1 MAKEIKYGAEARAA
15 LGRGVDQ
22 LADTVRVTLGPKGR
36 NVVLDKSFG
45 APLITNDGVT
55 IAKEIELEDPFENMG
70 AQLVKEVATK
80 TNDVAGDGT
89 TTATVLAQA
98 MINAGMK
105 NLEAGANP
113 IILRKGMKKA
123 TDCAVAAIAKM
134 SSKVNGK
141 EHIAR
146 VATISAGDEEVG
158 NLVADAME
166 KVSKDGV
173 ITIEES
179 KTMQTELDL
188 VEGMQFDRGY
198 ISAYMAT
205 DMDKMEATLE
215 NPYILITDKK
225 ISNIQEILPLLEQIV
240 QSGAKLLII
249 AEDVE
254 GEALTTLIVNKL
266 RGTFNVVAV
275 KAPGYGDRR
284 KAMLEDIAILTGGQV
299 ISSELGLELKDTY
312 TPDELEE
319 IAKTFLEKDPGN
331 VGDNLVGMSIR
342 PYDMVKLY
350 PTTTFSEACN
360 IGDGY
365 YKDENGQFQWAP
377 ADTRTLDALKKYQ
390 DLYQEGILDSEFY
403 SYTRYQGAQKF
414 YVQGTSGLT
423 LEDGHAIMITYI
435 RNGLAEQGL
444 DPDKVLHLAQ
454 LVGDDGMYHYR
465 EDSNYWGQ
473 VMFSPTISQ
482 EKFERAMDIL
492 DYTCTEE
499 GQNFMNMGF
508 EGIDWKLDENGNY
521 VSLLDPSIQG
531 SATSVLGGKYPSKE
545 SSFGGLILPDD
556 FSLVSPNYS
565 HEIQD
570 TVRGFYKLREELSD
584 TTTLLPREYE
594 YEFLSSREK
603 SQATMDLGDEYAKLI
618 LKDGELE
625 DNWNTWVEEKMA
637 VVQPVLD
644 QLNK

>member
-1 MAKEIKYGAEARAA
+1 MKKFKRLGTLFLCATLILSLAACGKSGSETTNSTASSASDDTYDEHLTLSWLQAGIKSGADYSADDW
-15 LGRGVDQ
+15 GRFW
-22 LADTVRVTLGPKGR
+22 
-36 NVVLDKSFG
+36 LDKFNVDFDIIAVTMDPSDWDERLRIWINSGDMPDVANAQFEFG
-45 APLITNDGVT
+45 
-55 IAKEIELEDPFENMG
+55 ELENYANQEAIYRLPDDWKERWPNVAKTQENVPAAAM
-70 AQLVKEVATK
+70 AEEQL
-80 TNDVAGDGT
+80 GGT
-89 TTATVLAQA
+89 YFLYRPVFSLNRPSERLSYHAL
-98 MINAGMK
+98 IY
-105 NLEAGANP
+105 
-113 IILRKGMKKA
+113 LRK
-123 TDCAVAAIAKM
+123 DW
-134 SSKVNGK
+134 
-141 EHIAR
+141 
-146 VATISAGDEEVG
+146 
-158 NLVADAME
+158 
-166 KVSKDGV
+166 
-173 ITIEES
+173 
-179 KTMQTELDL
+179 
-188 VEGMQFDRGY
+188 
-198 ISAYMAT
+198 
-205 DMDKMEATLE
+205 MEAC
-215 NPYILITDKK
+215 
-225 ISNIQEILPLLEQIV
+225 
-240 QSGAKLLII
+240 
-249 AEDVE
+249 
-254 GEALTTLIVNKL
+254 
-266 RGTFNVVAV
+266 
-275 KAPGYGDRR
+275 
-284 KAMLEDIAILTGGQV
+284 
-299 ISSELGLELKDTY
+299 GLELKDTY

-603 SQATMDLGDEYAKLI
+603 SQATMDLGDEYAKLV

-637 VVQPVLD
+637 VVKPVLD

>member
-1 MAKEIKYGAEARAA
+1 MLLIGEYTEFPAWLPADPGSGIALFNSTEGAEPLANTVLSVHNPSFLCADGYGGFYA
-15 LGRGVDQ
+15 LDE
-22 LADTVRVTLGPKGR
+22 GPQG
-36 NVVLDKSFG
+36 LLTHFIPDGKSFYLAEQVAFEAQG
-45 APLITNDGVT
+45 SCHLCVSPEHKIYISNYDSGTLTVVSDNNGHLEVIQTLYFHGSGPVKSRQSASHIHSCRLSPNGR
-55 IAKEIELEDPFENMG
+55 ELFAADLG
-70 AQLVKEVATK
+70 
-80 TNDVAGDGT
+80 GDR
-89 TTATVLAQA
+89 LYRFDIQ
-98 MINAGMK
+98 
-105 NLEAGANP
+105 
-113 IILRKGMKKA
+113 
-123 TDCAVAAIAKM
+123 
-134 SSKVNGK
+134 
-141 EHIAR
+141 
-146 VATISAGDEEVG
+146 
-158 NLVADAME
+158 
-166 KVSKDGV
+166 KDGRLNKH
-173 ITIEES
+173 IEQPYIQLPGGS
-179 KTMQTELDL
+179 GPRHMDFHPNSRF
-188 VEGMQFDRGY
+188 MY
-198 ISAYMAT
+198 ISA
-205 DMDKMEATLE
+205 ELSNQIFTLCFNE
-215 NPYILITDKK
+215 NGVASVVSCISTTECKGPTILTAHLQV
-225 ISNIQEILPLLEQIV
+225 SEQYNMLYTCV
-240 QSGAKLLII
+240 
-249 AEDVE
+249 
-254 GEALTTLIVNKL
+254 
-266 RGTFNVVAV
+266 RGT
-275 KAPGYGDRR
+275 D
-284 KAMLEDIAILTGGQV
+284 
-299 ISSELGLELKDTY
+299 
-312 TPDELEE
+312 E
-319 IAKTFLEKDPGN
+319 IAW
-331 VGDNLVGMSIR
+331 
-342 PYDMVKLY
+342 Y

-499 GQNFMNMGF
+499 GQNIMNMGF
-508 EGIDWKLDENGNY
+508 EGIDWKRDENGNY

-556 FSLVSPNYS
+556 FSLVSPNYN
-565 HEIQD
+565 HEIQN
-570 TVRGFYKLREELSD
+570 TVRNFYKLREELSD
-584 TTTLLPREYE
+584 ETTLLPREYE

-603 SQATMDLGDEYAKLI
+603 SQATMDLGDEYAKLV
-618 LKDGELE
+618 LKDGDLE

>member
-1 MAKEIKYGAEARAA
+1 MPKFNPHPLFPENPLYEIHSEAEIPHSDRYE
-15 LGRGVDQ
+15 LWCDGRRQTVYHTDSFDYAVVVRKNSEHFPVEIHVSTAFKDVVIRPLSVGVSFEREED
-22 LADTVRVTLGPKGR
+22 VIRFTLPGPVKIS
-36 NVVLDKSFG
+36 VELDGNLKTPLFILTTNYV
-45 APLITNDGVT
+45 APP
-55 IAKEIELEDPFENMG
+55 DPAPAYFF
-70 AQLVKEVATK
+70 
-80 TNDVAGDGT
+80 
-89 TTATVLAQA
+89 
-98 MINAGMK
+98 
-105 NLEAGANP
+105 
-113 IILRKGMKKA
+113 RKGH
-123 TDCAVAAIAKM
+123 V
-134 SSKVNGK
+134 
-141 EHIAR
+141 
-146 VATISAGDEEVG
+146 
-158 NLVADAME
+158 
-166 KVSKDGV
+166 
-173 ITIEES
+173 
-179 KTMQTELDL
+179 
-188 VEGMQFDRGY
+188 
-198 ISAYMAT
+198 
-205 DMDKMEATLE
+205 
-215 NPYILITDKK
+215 
-225 ISNIQEILPLLEQIV
+225 
-240 QSGAKLLII
+240 
-249 AEDVE
+249 
-254 GEALTTLIVNKL
+254 
-266 RGTFNVVAV
+266 
-275 KAPGYGDRR
+275 
-284 KAMLEDIAILTGGQV
+284 
-299 ISSELGLELKDTY
+299 
-312 TPDELEE
+312 
-319 IAKTFLEKDPGN
+319 
-331 VGDNLVGMSIR
+331 
-342 PYDMVKLY
+342 YDMVKLY

-390 DLYQEGILDSEFY
+390 ELYQEGILDPEFY

-444 DPDKVLHLAQ
+444 DPDEVLHLAQ

-508 EGIDWKLDENGNY
+508 EGIDWELDESGNY

-545 SSFGGLILPDD
+545 SSFGGLILTDD

-565 HEIQD
+565 YEIQN
-570 TVRGFYKLREELSD
+570 TVRDFYKLREELSD
-584 TTTLLPREYE
+584 KTTLLPREYE

>member
-1 MAKEIKYGAEARAA
+1 MPFI
-15 LGRGVDQ
+15 
-22 LADTVRVTLGPKGR
+22 
-36 NVVLDKSFG
+36 N
-45 APLITNDGVT
+45 T
-55 IAKEIELEDPFENMG
+55 IAISFSTQREYLNTPLLLIPRKPTLNNYINLLRDKRISIGYLTSLKILLLGLPINLFLTVSLAYGTSRKNYPGKRLILG
-70 AQLVKEVATK
+70 A
-80 TNDVAGDGT
+80 
-89 TTATVLAQA
+89 
-98 MINAGMK
+98 
-105 NLEAGANP
+105 
-113 IILRKGMKKA
+113 ILFTMLF
-123 TDCAVAAIAKM
+123 
-134 SSKVNGK
+134 NG
-141 EHIAR
+141 
-146 VATISAGDEEVG
+146 G
-158 NLVADAME
+158 
-166 KVSKDGV
+166 
-173 ITIEES
+173 
-179 KTMQTELDL
+179 
-188 VEGMQFDRGY
+188 
-198 ISAYMAT
+198 
-205 DMDKMEATLE
+205 
-215 NPYILITDKK
+215 
-225 ISNIQEILPLLEQIV
+225 ILPLYLQMRELHLTNTIWSV
-240 QSGAKLLII
+240 ILASGINVFYFVLARNYFCSLP
-249 AEDVE
+249 
-254 GEALTTLIVNKL
+254 EALIESAQLDGAGEWKILFSIILPISKPILATLTLFYMV
-266 RGTFNVVAV
+266 
-275 KAPGYGDRR
+275 DRWN
-284 KAMLEDIAILTGGQV
+284 EW
-299 ISSELGLELKDTY
+299 
-312 TPDELEE
+312 
-319 IAKTFLEKDPGN
+319 
-331 VGDNLVGMSIR
+331 
-342 PYDMVKLY
+342 YDMVKLY

-377 ADTRTLDALKKYQ
+377 ADTRTLDALKNYQ
-390 DLYQEGILDSEFY
+390 NLYQEGILDSEFY

-603 SQATMDLGDEYAKLI
+603 SQATMDLGDEYAKLV

>member
-1 MAKEIKYGAEARAA
+1 M
-15 LGRGVDQ
+15 
-22 LADTVRVTLGPKGR
+22 T
-36 NVVLDKSFG
+36 
-45 APLITNDGVT
+45 
-55 IAKEIELEDPFENMG
+55 
-70 AQLVKEVATK
+70 
-80 TNDVAGDGT
+80 
-89 TTATVLAQA
+89 
-98 MINAGMK
+98 
-105 NLEAGANP
+105 
-113 IILRKGMKKA
+113 
-123 TDCAVAAIAKM
+123 
-134 SSKVNGK
+134 
-141 EHIAR
+141 
-146 VATISAGDEEVG
+146 
-158 NLVADAME
+158 
-166 KVSKDGV
+166 
-173 ITIEES
+173 
-179 KTMQTELDL
+179 
-188 VEGMQFDRGY
+188 
-198 ISAYMAT
+198 
-205 DMDKMEATLE
+205 
-215 NPYILITDKK
+215 
-225 ISNIQEILPLLEQIV
+225 
-240 QSGAKLLII
+240 SG
-249 AEDVE
+249 
-254 GEALTTLIVNKL
+254 
-266 RGTFNVVAV
+266 
-275 KAPGYGDRR
+275 
-284 KAMLEDIAILTGGQV
+284 
-299 ISSELGLELKDTY
+299 
-312 TPDELEE
+312 
-319 IAKTFLEKDPGN
+319 
-331 VGDNLVGMSIR
+331 
-342 PYDMVKLY
+342 
-350 PTTTFSEACN
+350 CN

-390 DLYQEGILDSEFY
+390 ELYQEGILDPEFY

-444 DPDKVLHLAQ
+444 DPDEALHLAQ

-508 EGIDWKLDENGNY
+508 EGIDWERDESGNY

-545 SSFGGLILPDD
+545 SSFGGLILTDD
-556 FSLVSPNYS
+556 FSLVSPNYN

-603 SQATMDLGDEYAKLI
+603 SQATMDLGDEYAKLV
-618 LKDGELE
+618 LKDGDLE